1 MALSHYRNS
10 SAAVNKWEVVNPSL
24 FEVTIL
30 PPQLPFSSDT
40 ANTTQLLL
48 EHVRSIGG
56 LDGLTHSIGLA
67 TQKFKYAERHY
78 AGGPDSTHLE
88 LNITFSLNLND
99 SNENY
104 IYTTLRKWY
113 DMIWNPANG
122 AMGLKKQYCGQLV
135 IVEYNRDGSIW
146 RKITCSDCFP
156 TGQPTGMGDRSY
168 DDPNAANELS
178 VQFICDVW
186 DEQSVGLPVYS

>member
-10 SAAVNKWEVVNPSL
+10 HAAVNKWEVVNPSL

-30 PPQLPFSSDT
+30 PPPGMEIGD
-40 ANTTQLLL
+40 NTTTLLL

-56 LDGLTHSIGLA
+56 LDGLTHSIGTA
-67 TQKFKYAERHY
+67 VQKFKYAERHY

-88 LNITFSLNLND
+88 LNMTFSLNLNE

-104 IYTTLRKWY
+104 IYTTLREWY
-113 DMIWNPANG
+113 DMVWNPATG
-122 AMGLKKQYCGQLV
+122 AMGLKKDYCGKLI

-168 DDPNAANELS
+168 DDPNGANELS

-186 DEQSVGLPVYS
+186 NEEVVGLKRYTD

>member
-1 MALSHYRNS
+1 MALSHYKNS
-10 SAAVNKWEVVNPSL
+10 TAAVNKYEVVNPSL

-30 PPQLPFSSDT
+30 PPAFPSGTDDNIT
-40 ANTTQLLL
+40 ALML

-56 LDGLTHSIGLA
+56 LDGLNPSVGTA
-67 TQKFKYAERHY
+67 VQKFKQAERHY
-78 AGGPDSTHLE
+78 AGGPESTHLE
-88 LNITFSLNLND
+88 LSVTFSLNLNW

-104 IYTTLRKWY
+104 IYTTLRKWC
-113 DMIWNPANG
+113 DMIYNPANG
-122 AMGLKKQYCGQLV
+122 AMGLKKDYCGQMV

-156 TGQPTGMGDRSY
+156 SGQLSGMGDRSY

-178 VQFICDVW
+178 MTFMVDVW
-186 DEQSVGLPVYS
+186 EEQTIGLPVYE

>member
-10 SAAVNKWEVVNPSL
+10 TAAVEKYEVVNPSL
-24 FEVTIL
+24 FEVTII
-30 PPQLPFSSDT
+30 PPTFPSSPGASPQL
-40 ANTTQLLL
+40 LM

-56 LDGLTHSIGLA
+56 LDGLTHSIGMA

-78 AGGPDSTHLE
+78 AGGPESTHLE
-88 LNITFSLNLND
+88 LNINFSLNLND
-99 SNENY
+99 ANENY

-113 DMIWNPANG
+113 DMVWNPANG
-122 AMGLKKQYCGQLV
+122 AMGLKRDYCGQLV

-186 DEQSVGLPVYS
+186 DEQVVGLPVYG